1 MFRVWAV
8 FVSAVIVAASGTLPA
23 YAYKR
28 GFDPTACATL
38 CPVPGC
44 PENASAD
51 SELKLSDRGFPLT
64 NSFYLPTKIQR
75 YTPFRVNMSSSPVAV
90 NALILEFRSTSGG
103 STEPLGHF
111 VEWSEPALRPIKCDG
126 GPANALTNTD
136 ESGKQDFWFTWMPP
150 DMEEIDVALKGT
162 FVVNNEYW
170 YNIEVASGFQVEE
183 FPPSKEGCGSTKSC
197 VTLSSTKSKCE
208 WASRCDLSITY
219 KLSADNQTMETTI
232 GGKASMAG
240 RYVALGF
247 TNDSLGMKAA
257 SIFACIRTEMGAEV
271 RHFTLHDAGS
281 VPVETNQVLEDMA
294 FKQDKERVWCRFS
307 MPVRVAGSDLT
318 GHLHQLYF
326 WGQANVTT
334 GQIELSPPYKRS
346 KGTIQVGVPHHSR
359 LTSASRENAPALA
372 VLVVGLLSAALLWRT
387 P

>member
-1 MFRVWAV
+1 MFRAWSV
-8 FVSAVIVAASGTLPA
+8 FVSALVVAGSATLPA
-23 YAYKR
+23 SAYKM
-28 GFDPTACATL
+28 GFDPTTCATL

-64 NSFYLPTKIQR
+64 NSFSFPAKIQR
-75 YTPFRVNMSSSPVAV
+75 YTPFRVNMSSPSVAV
-90 NALILEFRSTSGG
+90 NALILVFRSTSGG

-111 VEWSEPALRPIKCDG
+111 VDWSKPTLRSIQCDG
-126 GPANALTNTD
+126 GPANALTNSD
-136 ESGKQDFWFTWMPP
+136 ESGKQEFWFTWMPP

-219 KLSADNQTMETTI
+219 KLSADNRTMEVTI
-232 GGKASMAG
+232 GGKASMPG

-247 TNDSLGMKAA
+247 TNDSLEMKAA
-257 SIFACIRTEMGAEV
+257 SIFACIRTENDAEV
-271 RHFTLHDAGS
+271 RHFTLHDANS
-281 VPVETNQVLEDMA
+281 VPVETNRVLEDA
-294 FKQDKERVWCRFS
+294 TYKQDKERVWCRFS
-307 MPVRVAGSDLT
+307 TPVRVAGSDLT

-326 WGQANVTT
+326 WGQANLTT
-334 GQIELSPPYKRS
+334 GQIEMSPPYKRS